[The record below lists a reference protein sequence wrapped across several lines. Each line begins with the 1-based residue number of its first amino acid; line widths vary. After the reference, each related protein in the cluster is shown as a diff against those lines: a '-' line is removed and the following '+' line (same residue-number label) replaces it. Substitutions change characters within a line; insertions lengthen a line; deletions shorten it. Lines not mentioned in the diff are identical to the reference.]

1 MRAHEPRQ
9 LGSEVSL
16 RPVTPADLEFMFQIG
31 LDPESNAM
39 AGTKP
44 RTREAFF
51 EAWAQ
56 HIKNPAIHTRVI
68 VHGGELAGSI
78 SCFQVG
84 EENHVGYWLA
94 REHWGKGVAS
104 LAVKMFLEVELRRP
118 LRATVARANVASTRV
133 LAKCGFRCVGYRQ
146 GEETERYSAREVGDF
161 VLD

>member
-16 RPVTPADLEFMFQIG
+16 RPVTRADLEFMFQIG

-56 HIKNPAIHTRVI
+56 HFNNPAIRGCVI
-68 VHGGELAGSI
+68 LCGAELVGSI
-78 SCFQVG
+78 ACFQVG
-84 EENHVGYWLA
+84 EEDHVGYWIA
-94 REHWGKGVAS
+94 REHWGRGIAS
-104 LAVKMFLEVELRRP
+104 QALKAFLKVETRRP

-161 VLD
+161 VLE

>member
-9 LGSEVSL
+9 PALEVSL

-68 VHGGELAGSI
+68 LHGGEFAGSI

-94 REHWGKGVAS
+94 REQWGKGVAS
-104 LAVKMFLEVELRRP
+104 AAVKLFLELESRRP
-118 LRATVARANVASTRV
+118 LRATAARNNLASVRI
-133 LAKCGFRCVGYRQ
+133 LEKCGFRCLGYRQ

-161 VLD
+161 VLE